1 MEQENQK
8 RRKRRGKRY
17 AARRMR
23 PAVLLS
29 LIAAWI
35 TLVVPAIP
43 VSASEDSSVLTYED
57 SSCRFTVQAAKE
69 DAFPE
74 DTTLEVREIPAG
86 SGEYNTWKA
95 FLDDELIREGNAP
108 VSPEKDSDLLV
119 FYELRFISQGGDVLP
134 EVPVDVQAEYKG
146 DALKTDA
153 GRLCAV
159 TFRMNAGEMT
169 RAALAE
175 SSGGVPAVERS
186 GGAVRALHLQ
196 NLALQD
202 GHVHAVIGILACG
215 IKEEPAPAET
225 VENDG
230 LKPGEK
236 QKLETDAKRE
246 ARAEAA
252 SDKDSTK
259 TGSAEK
265 TADTN
270 ASTRPKRETDDTSPK
285 MADSRKD
292 KTKYPGGA
300 MLQEESRKDA
310 KVQREEVPQADITT
324 EAKILE
330 PKIIGLLVAAPFQ
343 LLLIVRFFIVI
354 GKMVKKRKAFQV
366 GADRNKAPIEK
377 IDDAEK

>member
-8 RRKRRGKRY
+8 RKKRRGKRY

-35 TLVVPAIP
+35 TLAVPAVP
-43 VSASEDSSVLTYED
+43 VPASEDSSVLTYED

-134 EVPVDVQAEYKG
+134 EVPVDVQADYKG

-175 SSGGVPAVERS
+175 SSGGVPAVEGS

-252 SDKDSTK
+252 SDKNSTK

-265 TADTN
+265 TAD
-270 ASTRPKRETDDTSPK
+270 
-285 MADSRKD
+285 
-292 KTKYPGGA
+292 
-300 MLQEESRKDA
+300 
-310 KVQREEVPQADITT
+310 
-324 EAKILE
+324 
-330 PKIIGLLVAAPFQ
+330 
-343 LLLIVRFFIVI
+343 
-354 GKMVKKRKAFQV
+354 
-366 GADRNKAPIEK
+366 
-377 IDDAEK
+377 